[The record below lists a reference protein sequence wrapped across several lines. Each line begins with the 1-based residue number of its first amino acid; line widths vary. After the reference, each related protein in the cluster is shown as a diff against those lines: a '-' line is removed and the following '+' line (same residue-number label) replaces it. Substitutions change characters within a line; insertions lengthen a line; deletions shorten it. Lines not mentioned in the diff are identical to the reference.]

1 MDFLLNKVENQRKL
15 LGQDLWPKPL
25 QITIIG
31 DGEYEPLMSC
41 RLGQV
46 VRMFGKSLTAT
57 AAERCPRNIR
67 RLQKSAPK
75 IHSDFDSNLDSG
87 LSKEEHSC

>member
-41 RLGQV
+41 RMGASRSDAWEILD
-46 VRMFGKSLTAT
+46 RDFGRKLPSQYQTT
-57 AAERCPRNIR
+57 
-67 RLQKSAPK
+67 PK
-75 IHSDFDSNLDSG
+75 ISSENPL
-87 LSKEEHSC
+87 

>member
-31 DGEYEPLMSC
+31 DGDGDGDGDELLIS
-41 RLGQV
+41 
-46 VRMFGKSLTAT
+46 
-57 AAERCPRNIR
+57 
-67 RLQKSAPK
+67 
-75 IHSDFDSNLDSG
+75 
-87 LSKEEHSC
+87 